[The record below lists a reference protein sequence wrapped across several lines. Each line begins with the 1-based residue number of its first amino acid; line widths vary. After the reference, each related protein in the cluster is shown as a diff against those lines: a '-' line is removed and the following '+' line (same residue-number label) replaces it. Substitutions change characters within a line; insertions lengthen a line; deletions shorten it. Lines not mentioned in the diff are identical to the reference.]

1 MVSHGYVI
9 MSLSSELETFQTNI
23 DFLTAVTRFQ
33 LKYFRIYLDHCVLYT
48 FLVEL
53 TDLVWFL
60 IELEC
65 DPDHYKHSFYQMRSQ
80 LLKLNNLSGK
90 ECRSTDSASH
100 GTSGYTPVRL
110 HAAETENRRLCI
122 SQDGRPPPLL
132 AKK

>member
-23 DFLTAVTRFQ
+23 DFWSAVTSDQ

-48 FLVEL
+48 FLVGL
-53 TDLVWFL
+53 VDLVWLL
-60 IELEC
+60 IELKC

-90 ECRSTDSASH
+90 ECRSTELCESRNL
-100 GTSGYTPVRL
+100 RL
-110 HAAETENRRLCI
+110 HP
-122 SQDGRPPPLL
+122 SQTPRGRDRKPKIVYFSRRPPAALIG
-132 AKK
+132 